1 MDFHDVVLLERLP
14 CLGRKRE
21 ITGLER
27 FEVRRMIVDT
37 RIKVYYL
44 IYERRIYI
52 MAVRDTRRNLKAFE
66 DMLRN
71 CLVKIG
77 DFSVE

>member
-44 IYERRIYI
+44 IYERSIYHGGSGHE
-52 MAVRDTRRNLKAFE
+52 TKSEGFRRHVAKLFGEN
-66 DMLRN
+66 R
-71 CLVKIG
+71 
-77 DFSVE
+77 